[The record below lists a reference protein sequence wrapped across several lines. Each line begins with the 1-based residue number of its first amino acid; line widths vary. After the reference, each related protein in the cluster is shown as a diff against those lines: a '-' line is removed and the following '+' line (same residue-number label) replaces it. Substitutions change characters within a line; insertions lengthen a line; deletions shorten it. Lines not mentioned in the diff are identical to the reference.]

1 MIKFIEWNIEENIP
15 LINRGKPLIKIGKH
29 DIWFGSEYEKKII
42 SRLIKRDLDISLDTS
57 SKSMIFRRLP
67 SEYGEYAAE
76 VWCDGAK
83 YGVLLYSTREGWVF
97 YPTGALASIL
107 AHHMSQVC
115 RIPSI
120 KRRLKGKY
128 IQITNS
134 CYSRTKYLIFITGKY
149 VGICKRKGGKC
160 KVKDLAPHVFKELP
174 SVRPDKIVNANK
186 HHIDTI
192 INEAIGFIKKT
203 ASKYNPPYAIAFSG
217 GIDSTITLYLVAKA
231 LGTDKIIAVYSDT
244 GLEFPETKLFV
255 ERITEK
261 LGVHLEVVESG
272 KKFLELVNE
281 ERELPS
287 RDNRWCTGLL
297 KIRPLYEFYKKNN
310 IRLVFE
316 GIRMYE
322 SSSRGR
328 LPRITTSRYMP
339 GIRRALPII
348 SWTRLEAQLVALH
361 FGLEI
366 NPLYDRGFTR
376 IGCIICPA
384 MNMHELHISY
394 TMNEKVFKEI
404 ADNLD
409 TDIGYILSGKWR
421 KRPINMANPPK

>member
-1 MIKFIEWNIEENIP
+1 MIRFIGWNVEENIP
-15 LINRGKPLIKIGKH
+15 LINRGKPSIKVGKH
-29 DIWFGSEYEKKII
+29 DIWFGSEYERKII
-42 SRLIKRDLDISLDTS
+42 SRLIKRDHDILLDIS
-57 SKSMIFRRLP
+57 SKAVICRRLP
-67 SEYGEYAAE
+67 SEYGEYAVE

-83 YGVLLYSTREGWVF
+83 YGVLLYSLREGWVF
-97 YPTGALASIL
+97 HPTGALASIL
-107 AHHMSQVC
+107 AHHMSEVP
-115 RIPSI
+115 RIPSTK
-120 KRRLKGKY
+120 KRVKGKY
-128 IQITNS
+128 IRIANS
-134 CYSRTKYLIFITGKY
+134 YSRTKYLIFITGKY
-149 VGICKRKGGKC
+149 VGICKKKGDKC

-174 SVRPDKIVNANK
+174 PIRPDKIIDANK
-186 HHIDTI
+186 HHIDII
-192 INEAIGFIKKT
+192 INEAIRFIKKT

-255 ERITEK
+255 KRTAEK
-261 LGVHLEVVESG
+261 LGVHLEVVRSNE
-272 KKFLELVNE
+272 KFWELINK
-281 ERELPS
+281 RRILPS

-328 LPRITTSRYMP
+328 LSRITTSRYMA

-348 SWTRLEAQLVALH
+348 SWTRLEAQLVALN
-361 FGLEI
+361 FGLDV
-366 NPLYDRGFTR
+366 NPLYSKGFTR

-394 TMNEKVFKEI
+394 TMYKKVFKEI
-404 ADNLD
+404 ADSLD
-409 TDIGYILSGKWR
+409 TDIGYVLYGKWR
-421 KRPINMANPPK
+421 KRPINMSNSPK